1 MRDVLF
7 IVALVLGLAPFAAV
21 AKHPAP
27 PQVGAVTN
35 NGVRYVV
42 PNDKG
47 LRAYVE
53 AWDAQT
59 GKKLW
64 AKTIFRHYYIR
75 PFGTECMHF
84 EYLRSMVL
92 QDGTLILT
100 SDRERIFSLGTRS
113 KAVRRL
119 KAKEPNHPVAGK
131 AGFASLLTVGHHWPG
146 LPEPGRYRDMKLH
159 SLLLGWRAPAQVLR
173 VAAVC

>member
-1 MRDVLF
+1 MRNPLF
-7 IVALVLGLAPFAAV
+7 IALLLLGTVPFVAV

-27 PQVGAVTN
+27 PQIPALTN

-53 AWDAQT
+53 AWDGQT

-64 AKTIFRHYYIR
+64 AKTIFRHYYIP

-100 SDRERIFSLGTRS
+100 SDRERTFSLDTRS
-113 KAVRRL
+113 RAVRRF
-119 KAKEPNHPVAGK
+119 KGKDPNKPAAGN
-131 AGFASLLTVGHHWPG
+131 AGIAPQLAIGHHWPG
-146 LPEPGRYRDMKLH
+146 VPEPER
-159 SLLLGWRAPAQVLR
+159 WP
-173 VAAVC
+173 